1 MAAVE
6 GQRHQPIASTSAVPM
21 DGHHQQQYSESS
33 SPAQSFNAGSRR
45 TPSSSKLTKTSS
57 TRGEQAMMTSN
68 VTAKSDEKARL
79 MGTPS
84 RSERYA
90 WYCRTSTASQT
101 CTQRNTSIPAEGEL
115 LRHLA
120 RELQIDCF
128 RQQLAHQASA
138 GRLAA

>member
-1 MAAVE
+1 
-6 GQRHQPIASTSAVPM
+6 
-21 DGHHQQQYSESS
+21 
-33 SPAQSFNAGSRR
+33 
-45 TPSSSKLTKTSS
+45 
-57 TRGEQAMMTSN
+57 MMTSN

-79 MGTPS
+79 MSTPS

-101 CTQRNTSIPAEGEL
+101 RTQRNTSIPAEGEL

-120 RELQIDCF
+120 RELQIDRF